1 MISKEWDL
9 AIQLVAISVLAYQA
23 LRYKF
28 LLITAIESNR
38 GRESL
43 CENYKSLIDSMLAPW
58 STVYQLR
65 CTLTRDDNSNTEAL
79 RCAFASL
86 RNGAIYL
93 YGSPGGERL
102 TRLRSSISVRLASQ

>member
-43 CENYKSLIDSMLAPW
+43 CENYKSLIDSMLM
-58 STVYQLR
+58 
-65 CTLTRDDNSNTEAL
+65 RDKEKDKLIIELKKKIDAL
-79 RCAFASL
+79 
-86 RNGAIYL
+86 
-93 YGSPGGERL
+93 ERL
-102 TRLRSSISVRLASQ
+102 RDVHGKD

>member
-28 LLITAIESNR
+28 LLITAIDSNR

-43 CENYKSLIDSMLAPW
+43 CENYKSLIDSMLM
-58 STVYQLR
+58 
-65 CTLTRDDNSNTEAL
+65 RDKDKDKLIIELKKKIDAL
-79 RCAFASL
+79 
-86 RNGAIYL
+86 
-93 YGSPGGERL
+93 ERL
-102 TRLRSSISVRLASQ
+102 RDVHRKN